1 MDHSAPVMDADLARR
16 IVFQP
21 ARGDGYRANVDAFHL
36 ARFAAAGGR
45 PARAAFDLGAGSGAV
60 GLALLAL
67 EAAARV
73 TFVEIDEAAAAFAAK
88 NLAAH
93 GWEGRGDVLRAD
105 VARLPV
111 ALDGTADLVV
121 CNPPYVEAGR
131 GRLPPEPRR
140 ARARMGSL
148 ALFVGAA
155 RKLAGRR
162 ARVCFVYPANE
173 LVTLRHPRSAGLG
186 EATRTVHA
194 RGASARI
201 ALINAGQK
209 AGGTTNPVIEPR
221 GRSGDMAT
229 PALYFSSSP
238 SPCHPRPRWG

>member
-1 MDHSAPVMDADLARR
+1 MTTDAELARR

-21 ARGDGYRANVDAFHL
+21 ARGDGYRVNVDAFHL

-67 EAAARV
+67 DGAARV
-73 TFVEIDEAAAAFAAK
+73 TFVEIDDEAAAFAVK

-93 GWEGRGDVLRAD
+93 GWEERGEVLRAD
-105 VARLPV
+105 VARLPM
-111 ALDGTADLVV
+111 ALDGTADLIV
-121 CNPPYVEAGR
+121 CNPPYVEVGR

-162 ARVCFVYPANE
+162 ARVCFVYPASE
-173 LVTLRHPRSAGLG
+173 LITLLATLRGAGL
-186 EATRTVHA
+186 EPKRLRAVHA
-194 RGASARI
+194 RATSKARI
-201 ALINAGQK
+201 ALVEAQAAK
-209 AGGTTNPVIEPR
+209 TGGLVVEPPTI
-221 GRSGDMAT
+221 DALLT
-229 PALYFSSSP
+229 PDA
-238 SPCHPRPRWG
+238 